1 MAGRPKEGFG
11 SGVRSAS
18 VACRRQRQES
28 SERGWMEE
36 GDERRK
42 ASFVRVYSKAFNFS
56 MILILACVLFLA
68 GCSNCCRHLLG
79 RALSGRRTLKWR
91 KRWRMR

>member
-42 ASFVRVYSKAFNFS
+42 AS
-56 MILILACVLFLA
+56 
-68 GCSNCCRHLLG
+68 LLG
-79 RALSGRRTLKWR
+79 FIHKHSISV
-91 KRWRMR
+91 

>member
-42 ASFVRVYSKAFNFS
+42 AS
-56 MILILACVLFLA
+56 
-68 GCSNCCRHLLG
+68 LLG
-79 RALSGRRTLKWR
+79 FIQKHSISV
-91 KRWRMR
+91 